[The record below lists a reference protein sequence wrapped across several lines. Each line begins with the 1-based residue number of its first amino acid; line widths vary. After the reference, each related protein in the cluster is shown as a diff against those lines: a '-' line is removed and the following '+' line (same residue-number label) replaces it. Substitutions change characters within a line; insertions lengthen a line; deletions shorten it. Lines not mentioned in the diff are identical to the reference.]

1 MCNGRVL
8 NKQTKKI
15 IILYIF
21 FINDKDLIELIP
33 SLTPLSMC
41 ELPENRVRL

>member
-1 MCNGRVL
+1 MLFNYL
-8 NKQTKKI
+8 YSI
-15 IILYIF
+15 IYGVEEN
-21 FINDKDLIELIP
+21 INDKDLIELIP